1 MGCLKFIRSKR
12 NRLRELT
19 GRERA
24 LLGTAL
30 VLLHVTT
37 IGMRLVGFHR
47 YQAWL
52 TRWGT
57 GRKRSAVPD
66 AEVAARQA
74 AQMVAV
80 AARYSLFGKTCLP
93 QAIVLSFL
101 LQRMGLNGDLR
112 IGVRQEG
119 NELKAHAWIERQGQ
133 VLNDSTDVHQR
144 FAAFAGPI
152 CPALGG
158 TGQ

>member
-24 LLGTAL
+24 LLATAL
-30 VLLHVTT
+30 VLLHLTAV
-37 IGMRLVGFHR
+37 GMRLMGFQR
-47 YQAWL
+47 CQAWL
-52 TRWGT
+52 ARWGT
-57 GRKRSAVPD
+57 ARKRNAVPD
-66 AEVAARQA
+66 AEDAARQA
-74 AQMVAV
+74 TQMVAV

-93 QAIVLSFL
+93 QAMVLSFL

-112 IGVRQEG
+112 IGVRQDG
-119 NELKAHAWIERQGQ
+119 DELKAHAWIERHGQ

-158 TGQ
+158 AGQ